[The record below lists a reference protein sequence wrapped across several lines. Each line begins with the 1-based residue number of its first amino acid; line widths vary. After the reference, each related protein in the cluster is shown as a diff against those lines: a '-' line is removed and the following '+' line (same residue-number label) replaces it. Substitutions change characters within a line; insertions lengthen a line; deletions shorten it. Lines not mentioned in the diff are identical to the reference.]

1 MLFLSSAGGER
12 VPELP
17 EVETVRR
24 GLEQA
29 MVGRTVT
36 EVILRRENLRFPF
49 PKQFASRVAG
59 RRIDSIRR
67 RAKYLLIDLDDG
79 QILLSHLGMSGR
91 YTLFDS
97 NKVKQFN
104 STGNIDTVSRFG
116 TATGFA
122 GRHDHVE
129 FRFDDESIAVY
140 TDPRRF
146 GIMDLIEVGE
156 ESIHPLLESLGPEP
170 FGGWNSQD
178 LAERLKRKTSSIK
191 VALLDQRVVVG
202 VGNIYA
208 CEALHRSGI
217 HPQRQSN
224 TLVRKDGK
232 PTKKLDLLVDNV
244 IQVLEQAV
252 EVGGSSLNDFADV
265 NGTLGY
271 FGHHFQTYDR
281 EDQPCLKTDC
291 GGTIERITQSGR
303 STFLCPRCQR

>member
-1 MLFLSSAGGER
+1 MLG
-12 VPELP
+12 
-17 EVETVRR
+17 RR
-24 GLEQA
+24 I
-29 MVGRTVT
+29 T

-49 PKQFASRVAG
+49 PDEFASRIAG
-59 RRIDSIRR
+59 RSVDSIRR
-67 RAKYLLIDLDDG
+67 RAKYLLLDLDDG
-79 QILLSHLGMSGR
+79 QIILSHLGMSGR
-91 YTLFDS
+91 YTLFES
-97 NKVKQFN
+97 KKVKQFEATRN
-104 STGNIDTVSRFG
+104 EVSRFG
-116 TATGFA
+116 SATGFE

-129 FRFDDESIAVY
+129 FRFDDGSVAVY

-156 ESIHPLLESLGPEP
+156 EQVHPLLESLGPEP
-170 FGGWNSQD
+170 FGDWNAKQ
-178 LAERLKRKTSSIK
+178 LARKLQNKTTSIK

-217 HPQRQSN
+217 HPQRQSK
-224 TLVRKDGK
+224 TLVRQDGK
-232 PTKKLDLLVDNV
+232 PTKKLQRLHENV
-244 IQVLEQAV
+244 VQVLEQAV

-271 FGHHFQTYDR
+271 FGHHFQAYDR
-281 EDQPCLKTDC
+281 EDQPCLNANC